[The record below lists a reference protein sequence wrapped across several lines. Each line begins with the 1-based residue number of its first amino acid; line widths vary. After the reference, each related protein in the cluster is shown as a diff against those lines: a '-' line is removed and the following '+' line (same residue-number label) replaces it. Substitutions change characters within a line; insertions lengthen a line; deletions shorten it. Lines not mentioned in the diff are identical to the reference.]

1 MTIFE
6 QLHHCHPKLL
16 LKYNLLLYIKASY
29 SVGLYV
35 GMEEVGSGVGDE
47 GTAVFVGDNVDVGD
61 AFGDDVNESNWV
73 LDGSTALTVQ
83 G

>member
-16 LKYNLLLYIKASY
+16 LKYNLLLYINPSY
-29 SVGLYV
+29 SV

-47 GTAVFVGDNVDVGD
+47 GTAVLVGDMVDVGD
-61 AFGDDVNESNWV
+61 VLGDDVNKGDW
-73 LDGSTALTVQ
+73 LMDGSTALTVQ